1 MRSHKEK
8 QNIIGHQCEENE
20 CGITMTNHLG
30 SSSINEQNIRWH
42 AKLNHSS

>member
-20 CGITMTNHLG
+20 CGITMTNHSITHHLG
-30 SSSINEQNIRWH
+30 SSSTTTG
-42 AKLNHSS
+42 